1 MQQSRAHVRLLIV
14 AGVALLWATAVFGRL
29 GYLQL
34 YRHRDYLL
42 RAQRQQQRI
51 IEISPKRGAIYDRN
65 LHALAMSIKVDS
77 AFAIP
82 NEIKDKALAAQ
93 LLSGVLGI
101 PRDLVESRLD
111 SSQNFVWIERKL
123 TSEKSE
129 AITALNLKGVYT
141 QAENKRF
148 YPKADLASHVLGF
161 VDVDEKGLG
170 GIEYALDNQIRGKS
184 EKIVMMADA
193 HQKWFDGGEARR
205 DRGANVV
212 LTLDE
217 KIQYIAEREL
227 AAAINKTHA
236 LAGTVVVMNPNNGE
250 LLAVANWPTFNPNA
264 ASAGTPAE
272 FRMNRA
278 VSALYEPGSTFK
290 LITLAAAFDQ
300 GITNPDEVFDCENGA
315 TYVAGHKIH
324 DHKRFGMLS
333 VADILAQSSDVGAI
347 KIAERLGA
355 PKFYDYIHSFGF
367 GTPTGVDLPGE
378 SRGLLRPLVNWSPIS
393 IGAISM
399 GQEVGVTPMQ
409 LISAVS
415 AIANGGM
422 LYKPHIVAEIRR
434 GETVLPREGLLATSE
449 PRRVIQ
455 PETAATL
462 RRLMEGVVLNGT
474 GTRARLDGWTSAG
487 KTGSAQKIDPNTGR
501 YSPTQLIASFT
512 GFAPIN
518 TPAVAILISLD
529 SPVGPHEGGQ
539 VAAPVFKR
547 VAEQVLPYL
556 DVSPDVPVNQ
566 QLVQAAYKKQAQS
579 DAENLEDFTPSDLLL
594 LPEQPEGF
602 SSSAETHSTS
612 NSTATSHLTLA
623 VTADEDTEIS
633 IPDFSGKTMRDVT
646 EMCLRLGLD
655 PVLVGTSLAT
665 EQAPAAGS
673 QVRRG
678 SRITVQF
685 GTPPMKST
693 TTTNAVKSAKPLKVA
708 QPSKVAKKHVRHR
721 H

>member
-1 MQQSRAHVRLLIV
+1 MQQTRAHVRLLIV

-34 YRHRDYLL
+34 YRHGDYLL
-42 RAQRQQQRI
+42 HAQRQQQRT

-65 LHALAMSIKVDS
+65 MHALAMSIKVDS

-93 LLSGVLGI
+93 LLSGVLGLSA
-101 PRDLVESRLD
+101 DLVESRLD

-123 TSEKSE
+123 TPEKSE

-193 HQKWFDGGEARR
+193 HQKWFDGAEARR
-205 DRGANVV
+205 DRGADVV

-236 LAGTVVVMNPNNGE
+236 LAGTVVVMNPDNGE
-250 LLAVANWPTFNPNA
+250 LLAVANWPTFDPNA

-290 LITLAAAFDQ
+290 LITLAGAFDQ

-324 DHKRFGMLS
+324 DHKRFGLLTVS
-333 VADILAQSSDVGAI
+333 EILALSSDVGAI

-355 PKFYDYIHSFGF
+355 PKFYEYIRSFGF

-378 SRGLLRPLVNWSPIS
+378 SRGLLHPLVNWSPIS
-393 IGAISM
+393 IGAVSM
-399 GQEVGVTPMQ
+399 GQEVGVTPIQ

-415 AIANGGM
+415 AIANGGT
-422 LYKPHIVAEIRR
+422 LYKPHIVAEVRR
-434 GETVLPREGLLATSE
+434 GEMVLPREGLLAISE

-474 GTRARLDGWTSAG
+474 GKLARLDGWTSAG

-518 TPAVAILISLD
+518 NPAVAILVSLD
-529 SPVGPHEGGQ
+529 SPIGLHEGGM

-556 DVSPDVPVNQ
+556 EVSPDVPVNQ
-566 QLVQAAYKKQAQS
+566 QLVQAAYKKQMQS
-579 DAENLEDFTPSDLLL
+579 DAENLEDFTPADLLL
-594 LPEQPEGF
+594 LPEQPEAVF
-602 SSSAETHSTS
+602 SSAETHLTS
-612 NSTATSHLTLA
+612 NLSPTSHLTLA

-655 PVLVGTSLAT
+655 PVLIGTNLAT
-665 EQAPAAGS
+665 EQSPAPGS

-685 GTPPMKST
+685 GAPPMKST
-693 TTTNAVKSAKPLKVA
+693 ATPRTVKSVKPLKGA
-708 QPSKVAKKHVRHR
+708 QPSNVAKKHLRHR

>member
-1 MQQSRAHVRLLIV
+1 MQQTRAHVRLLIV
-14 AGVALLWATAVFGRL
+14 AGVAILWATAVFARL

-34 YRHRDYLL
+34 YLHGDYLL

-65 LHALAMSIKVDS
+65 MHALAMSIKVDS

-93 LLSGVLGI
+93 LLSGVLGL
-101 PRDLVESRLD
+101 PADLVESRLD

-123 TSEKSE
+123 TPEKSE

-148 YPKADLASHVLGF
+148 YPKADLASHVVGF

-193 HQKWFDGGEARR
+193 HQKWFDGAEVRR

-250 LLAVANWPTFNPNA
+250 LLAVANWPTFDPNA

-278 VSALYEPGSTFK
+278 ISALYEPGSTFK

-324 DHKRFGMLS
+324 DHKRFGLLTVS
-333 VADILAQSSDVGAI
+333 EILALSSDVGAI

-355 PKFYDYIHSFGF
+355 PKFYDYIHAFGF

-415 AIANGGM
+415 AIANGGN
-422 LYKPHIVAEIRR
+422 LYKPHIVAEVRR
-434 GETVLPREGLLATSE
+434 GETVLPREALLAASE

-474 GTRARLDGWTSAG
+474 GKLARLDGWTSAG

-518 TPAVAILISLD
+518 NPAVAILVSLD
-529 SPVGPHEGGQ
+529 SPVGLHEGGM

-556 DVSPDVPVNQ
+556 EVSPDVPVNQ
-566 QLVQAAYKKQAQS
+566 QLVQAAYKKQAQD
-579 DAENLEDFTPSDLLL
+579 DAENLQDFTPADLLL
-594 LPEQPEGF
+594 LPEQLEAVF
-602 SSSAETHSTS
+602 SSAETHSTS
-612 NSTATSHLTLA
+612 NFTPTSHLTLA

-655 PVLVGTSLAT
+655 PVLVGTNLAT
-665 EQAPAAGS
+665 EQTPAPGS

-685 GTPPMKST
+685 GAPPMKST
-693 TTTNAVKSAKPLKVA
+693 TTAKAVKSAKPLKVA

>member
-65 LHALAMSIKVDS
+65 MHALAMSIKVDS

-101 PRDLVESRLD
+101 PADLVESRLD

-123 TSEKSE
+123 TPEKSE
-129 AITALNLKGVYT
+129 AVTALNLKGVYT

-148 YPKADLASHVLGF
+148 YPKADLASHVVGF

-300 GITNPDEVFDCENGA
+300 GVTNPDEVFDCENGA

-324 DHKRFGMLS
+324 DHKRFGLLT

-422 LYKPHIVAEIRR
+422 LYKPHIVAEVRR
-434 GETVLPREGLLATSE
+434 GETVLPREGLLAASE

-462 RRLMEGVVLNGT
+462 RRLMEGVILNGT
-474 GTRARLDGWTSAG
+474 GKLARLDGWTSAG
-487 KTGSAQKIDPNTGR
+487 KTGSAQKIDPDTGR
-501 YSPTQLIASFT
+501 YSRTQLIASFT

-518 TPAVAILISLD
+518 NPAVAILVSLD
-529 SPVGPHEGGQ
+529 SPIGLHEGGM

-556 DVSPDVPVNQ
+556 EVLPDVPVNQ

-594 LPEQPEGF
+594 LPEPPEAV
-602 SSSAETHSTS
+602 SSSAETLLSS
-612 NSTATSHLTLA
+612 NSSATSHLTLA

-633 IPDFSGKTMRDVT
+633 IPDFSGKNMRDVT

-665 EQAPAAGS
+665 EQTPAAGS
-673 QVRRG
+673 QVRRR

-693 TTTNAVKSAKPLKVA
+693 AAANALKSAKPLKGA
-708 QPSKVAKKHVRHR
+708 QPSKVATKRLRHR

>member
-1 MQQSRAHVRLLIV
+1 MQQTRAHVRLLIV

-42 RAQRQQQRI
+42 RAQHQQQRI

-65 LHALAMSIKVDS
+65 MHALAMSIKVDS

-82 NEIKDKALAAQ
+82 NEIKDKQLAAQ

-101 PRDLVESRLD
+101 PADLVESRLD

-123 TSEKSE
+123 TPEKSE

-193 HQKWFDGGEARR
+193 HQKWFDGAEARR

-250 LLAVANWPTFNPNA
+250 LLAVANWPTFDPNA

-333 VADILAQSSDVGAI
+333 VADILALSSDVGAI

-355 PKFYDYIHSFGF
+355 PKFYDYIHAFGF

-415 AIANGGM
+415 AIANGGT
-422 LYKPHIVAEIRR
+422 LYKPHIVAEVRR
-434 GETVLPREGLLATSE
+434 GETVLPREGLLAASE

-474 GTRARLDGWTSAG
+474 GKLARLDGWTSAG

-518 TPAVAILISLD
+518 NPAVTILISLD
-529 SPVGPHEGGQ
+529 SPIGPHEGGM

-556 DVSPDVPVNQ
+556 DVSPDVPVNER
-566 QLVQAAYKKQAQS
+566 LVQAAYKKQAQS

-594 LPEQPEGF
+594 LPEPPEAV
-602 SSSAETHSTS
+602 SSGAEPHLTS
-612 NSTATSHLTLA
+612 NFNPSSHVTLA

-655 PVLVGTSLAT
+655 PVLVGTNLAT
-665 EQAPAAGS
+665 EQTPGAGS

-685 GTPPMKST
+685 GTPQMKLT
-693 TTTNAVKSAKPLKVA
+693 ATPKAVKSAKPLL
-708 QPSKVAKKHVRHR
+708 KVAKKRTRHR